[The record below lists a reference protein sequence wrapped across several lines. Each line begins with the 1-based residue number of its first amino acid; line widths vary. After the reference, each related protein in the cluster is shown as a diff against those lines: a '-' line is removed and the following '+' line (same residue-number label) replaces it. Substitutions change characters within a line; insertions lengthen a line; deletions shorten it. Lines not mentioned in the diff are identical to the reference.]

1 MWLWRV
7 GTCTSELGRGG
18 RLSHLGFPLDPA
30 WLSVWALT
38 HYAPW
43 RPTVCTSLGRK
54 AKLPVREGLEVDL
67 RPYRPGW
74 CVPAGG
80 RVIKNGRNTS
90 LPFTWAHS
98 GRLCV
103 PLVDGCPRP
112 LRFNRG
118 ASSFLKLEWGSAAPP
133 APRDAEGPR
142 RRAILPTT
150 TLNPALRWSGGW
162 SDNAGSRGQRPRSSL
177 GSRPAQGQQPTRC
190 FSFLL
195 TFRQHPKK
203 LTTIKIPA

>member
-1 MWLWRV
+1 M
-7 GTCTSELGRGG
+7 TY
-18 RLSHLGFPLDPA
+18 D
-30 WLSVWALT
+30 LT
-38 HYAPW
+38 DQ
-43 RPTVCTSLGRK
+43 G
-54 AKLPVREGLEVDL
+54 D
-67 RPYRPGW
+67 
-74 CVPAGG
+74 VPAGG
-80 RVIKNGRNTS
+80 RVIKNRRNMS
-90 LPFTWAHS
+90 LPFTWTHG

-162 SDNAGSRGQRPRSSL
+162 SDNARSRGQRPRSSL